1 MQESPEQKQNEFR
14 KIITRQIQEYALGLD
29 PKISVEVSP
38 LEMSSDR
45 FSYGL
50 KFVFRYNGEELT
62 FTDPETDEKTLQV
75 AEKGLN
81 DFYRKQREFKA

>member
-14 KIITRQIQEYALGLD
+14 KIITRQIQEYALGID
-29 PKISVEVSP
+29 PGISVEVSP

-50 KFVFRYNGEELT
+50 KFVFRYNGEESV
-62 FTDPETDEKTLQV
+62 FTDPETDEKTLPV
-75 AEKGLN
+75 AEKELN
-81 DFYRKQREFKA
+81 DFYRKQREFRA